1 MGLWREKSYT
11 SLRLPLESGRPKLPL
26 VGVSLLVFLR
36 ASPLAQSLLSF
47 AKGLLAAFPS
57 CGGASVSCYYVRAP
71 LQLVEHPGTTS
82 WCLGN
87 VNGAAKPFFPPSI
100 EGGPVFLPNTS
111 HTPPHTSHQTHTRR
125 GVCGAPCPLS
135 VHGIDGNDGIDGNET
150 WGTLVG
156 KVL

>member
-1 MGLWREKSYT
+1 MTLASGLGVPLGLWREKSYT

-57 CGGASVSCYYVRAP
+57 CGGASESCYYVRAP

-82 WCLGN
+82 WCPGN
-87 VNGAAKPFFPPSI
+87 VNGAAKPFFVDY
-100 EGGPVFLPNTS
+100 GDDDDYVT
-111 HTPPHTSHQTHTRR
+111 
-125 GVCGAPCPLS
+125 
-135 VHGIDGNDGIDGNET
+135 DGDRAGDP
-150 WGTLVG
+150 W
-156 KVL
+156 